1 MLGPV
6 EVIDDKSTVA
16 LGGKQQRRL
25 LAVLVANRGHVVP
38 VDRLVEVLWP
48 GEDGPVD
55 AVATVHTYIARLR
68 RALGDRAVLRLEP
81 GYQLD
86 ASAHRVDADDFERL
100 VAAARGESGRVAVA
114 MHERALCIWR
124 GGAYLDFVEER
135 WARSEVERL
144 EELRLVAA
152 EERFEWLLQLG
163 DHAEAVAELRGL
175 VAGQPLRP
183 RLVGQLMAALDA
195 TGREAEAH
203 RVYRAFHA
211 AVRNLGL
218 DPNVDLL
225 ALDRSIAIGH
235 ARSEAEHP
243 TGNLGMT
250 LTEDLCRPEAQ
261 VPRQE
266 LPTPSVPGLVVARV
280 PPLPRSSFVGRDD
293 DLQHVAELLAMRRV
307 VCIVGP
313 GGVGKTRLARHAAD
327 AVRDR
332 YTDGVIWAE
341 LGPLGDAADV
351 PAVIANDLRLSAAP
365 GGKLLDQIADALA
378 GQRVLVVLDNCEH
391 LADGV
396 AIVADR
402 IAGAG
407 TVDVLLTSRVPLRAD
422 DEHVVVL
429 APLAEQD
436 AARLF
441 MDRLAAVAAQD
452 VAAPPD
458 ADVVAEI
465 VGRLDGLPLVL
476 ELAAARVPGLGLRGL
491 RDALDNPF
499 GVLSGGHRSE
509 RHGSLLDVVEWSV
522 RLLTDAQRELLDDL
536 ATFVGPVELSAVAA
550 IFEGEE
556 SVAGT
561 LADLVDRSLVTRHDG
576 DPVTYGMFEFLR
588 AYARDHLTG
597 DRRGVEL
604 AERHARWAVR
614 LAEELFAADTTP
626 RQGAARRRFDVH
638 LPDLRSAHGWLRDNE
653 RTDELIRLTIVFAHH
668 AFHRL
673 LVDLVGVIDETL
685 QALAH
690 VNDPLRVRLLGL
702 AANFGWQRGD
712 LALAERY
719 SQQALDL
726 ADSLDVTSST
736 AGAHGARGTVLMMRG
751 DRDGASTE
759 CERAR
764 RIAAADGD
772 LYTEVLALLD
782 LGLSATYAG
791 DQTAAARH
799 GDALDALATVVGAP
813 SIRGWAAY
821 LHGER
826 LAEREPTTAARYLT
840 DAFAAAEEVDDR
852 FLAGVARHT
861 LTTTA
866 ARMDEAGH
874 AVTSFAGL
882 LDQWNGSGAWT
893 QLWLT
898 MRALIEA
905 LSRDGRHR
913 DAAVLLGAHAT
924 SRSAPA
930 VFGADARRLNAAV
943 AAARRNLGDDFDAA
957 WSQGV
962 ALDDPQAI
970 TLAVELTQRTRPTPH
985 SPVADERSAASPP
998 QECEPSG

>member
-6 EVIDDKSTVA
+6 DVIDNGSTVA

-25 LAVLVANRGHVVP
+25 LAVLVANRGRVVP

-86 ASAHRVDADDFERL
+86 ASSDRVDADDFERL

-114 MHERALCIWR
+114 MYERALCIWR
-124 GGAYLDFVEER
+124 GGAYLDFVEEW

-163 DHAEAVAELRGL
+163 DHAEAVAELQGM
-175 VAGQPLRP
+175 VAGQPRRP
-183 RLVGQLMAALDA
+183 RLVGQLMVALDA

-211 AVRNLGL
+211 AVRDLGV
-218 DPNVDLL
+218 DPSADLL
-225 ALDRSIAIGH
+225 ALDRSIAVGH
-235 ARSEAEHP
+235 ARSEPEPP
-243 TGNLGMT
+243 TGNLGIT
-250 LTEDLCRPEAQ
+250 PSEPLRRLEAQ
-261 VPRQE
+261 VLRQE
-266 LPTPSVPGLVVARV
+266 LPTPSAPGLVLARV
-280 PPLPRSSFVGRDD
+280 RPLPRSSFVGRDD
-293 DLQHVAELLAMRRV
+293 DLQRVAELLAVRRV
-307 VCIVGP
+307 VSIVGP

-332 YTDGVIWAE
+332 YTDGVIWVE
-341 LGPLGDAADV
+341 LSSLGDAADV
-351 PAVIANDLRLSAAP
+351 PAVIANDLRLSVAP
-365 GGKLLDQIADALA
+365 GEALLDQVADALA

-407 TVDVLLTSRVPLRAD
+407 TVDVLLTSRVPLRVD

-429 APLAEQD
+429 APLAEHD

-441 MDRLAAVAAQD
+441 LDRLEAVAAQD
-452 VAAPPD
+452 MASPAG

-491 RDALDNPF
+491 RDALDEPF
-499 GVLSGGHRSE
+499 GVLSGGHRSGH
-509 RHGSLLDVVEWSV
+509 HGSLLDVVEWSV
-522 RLLTDAQRELLDDL
+522 RLLTEAQRELFVDM
-536 ATFVGPVELSAVAA
+536 AAFVGPVELPAVAA
-550 IFEGEE
+550 ISDSGE

-561 LADLVDRSLVTRHDG
+561 LADLVDRSLVTLHDG
-576 DPVTYGMFEFLR
+576 DPATYGMFEFLR
-588 AYARDHLTG
+588 AYGRGHLTS
-597 DRRGVEL
+597 DRRAAEL

-614 LAEELFAADTTP
+614 LAEALFAAETTP
-626 RQGAARRRFDVH
+626 EQGAARRRFDVH
-638 LPDLRSAHGWLRDNE
+638 LPDLRAAHAWLRDNE

-668 AFHRL
+668 AYHRL
-673 LVDLVGVIDETL
+673 LVDLVGVVDETL
-685 QALAH
+685 QAVAH

-719 SQQALDL
+719 SQEALDL
-726 ADSLDVTSST
+726 ADSLGVTSST
-736 AGAHGARGTVLMMRG
+736 AAAHGALGTVLMMRG
-751 DRDGASTE
+751 DRDGARTE

-764 RIAAADGD
+764 SPRRGRRRPLHRGDG
-772 LYTEVLALLD
+772 
-782 LGLSATYAG
+782 
-791 DQTAAARH
+791 AARPRAVGQLRRRRH
-799 GDALDALATVVGAP
+799 RRGPLWRCAGQRWPQAVGAP

-826 LAEREPTTAARYLT
+826 LAERDPTAATRHLT
-840 DAFAAAEEVDDR
+840 DAVAAAEEVDDR

-861 LTTTA
+861 LMTTA

-913 DAAVLLGAHAT
+913 EAAVLLGAHAT

-930 VFGADARRLNAAV
+930 VFGADARRLDAAV
-943 AAARRNLGDDFDAA
+943 AAARRNLGDEFDAV
-957 WSQGV
+957 WSEGV
-962 ALDDPQAI
+962 ALDDQRAI
-970 TLAVELTQRTRPTPH
+970 TLAIDLTRPSQSRDTSTVP
-985 SPVADERSAASPP
+985 
-998 QECEPSG
+998 